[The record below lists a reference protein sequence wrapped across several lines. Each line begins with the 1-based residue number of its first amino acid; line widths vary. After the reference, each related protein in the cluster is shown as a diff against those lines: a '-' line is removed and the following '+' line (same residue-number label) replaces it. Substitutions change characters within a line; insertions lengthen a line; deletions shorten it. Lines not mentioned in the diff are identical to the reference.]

1 MVAFSICKVLLVPK
15 AMVVHQAQL
24 EVKEHKVLK
33 VLRVLMALKEHKEQ
47 LVLKD
52 QEVPKELSVPKVVL
66 VTQELKDP

>member
-1 MVAFSICKVLLVPK
+1 VQED
-15 AMVVHQAQL
+15 H
-24 EVKEHKVLK
+24 KE
-33 VLRVLMALKEHKEQ
+33 LKELRERAAQ

>member
-1 MVAFSICKVLLVPK
+1 
-15 AMVVHQAQL
+15 MVVHQAQL
-24 EVKEHKVLK
+24 EVKE
-33 VLRVLMALKEHKEQ
+33 LRVQEDHKELKELRERAAQ